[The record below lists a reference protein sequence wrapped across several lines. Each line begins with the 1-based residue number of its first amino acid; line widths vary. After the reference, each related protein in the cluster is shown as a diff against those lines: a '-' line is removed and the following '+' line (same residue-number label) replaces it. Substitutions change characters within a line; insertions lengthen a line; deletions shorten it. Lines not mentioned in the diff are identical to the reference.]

1 MTDLVAGLLVGFAGS
16 AHCFAMCGPLS
27 ASLSLSLKRQSL
39 LVYVAVGKIGLYAIL
54 GSLVAWLGSR
64 LAPSMGN
71 ALFWLAGVLLIVM
84 GLYGLGLRQPSE
96 SLTRL
101 LRPLTH
107 PIQRLAGFV
116 WPIRN
121 TAQALIWGG
130 LWGLLPCG
138 LVYAALG
145 WALTAPS
152 TVDGAMRMLGFGVGT
167 LPAALGTG
175 WLGHHFGLWSKSGRL
190 GRLSGAILLTMG
202 IWSIVIGVLQL

>member
-1 MTDLVAGLLVGFAGS
+1 MTELLAGLLVGFAGS

-39 LVYVAVGKIGLYAIL
+39 LFYVAMGKIGLYAIL
-54 GSLVAWLGSR
+54 GGLVAWIGSR
-64 LAPSMGN
+64 ITPSMGN
-71 ALFWLAGVLLIVM
+71 ALFWLAGLLLVVM
-84 GLYGLGLRQPSE
+84 GLYGLGLREPSE
-96 SLTRL
+96 SLTHL
-101 LRPLTH
+101 LRPITR
-107 PIQRLAGFV
+107 PVQRLAGLV

-152 TVDGAMRMLGFGVGT
+152 IHDGTLRMLGFGLGT

-175 WLGHHFGLWSKSGRL
+175 WLGHYFGFWSKSGRL
-190 GRLSGAILLTMG
+190 GRLSGVILLTMG
-202 IWSIVIGVLQL
+202 IWSIAMGVLQL